1 VHQLK
6 IQMVGLIGA
15 LVALFAIGRLNQ
27 PPFDVASTPAGIHLL
42 TAALVIALVVTNLAS
57 RVPSTV
63 LVAGIA
69 VTYVGSRAFVLDP
82 DAVLAGASAAS
93 TAFEVAFASLAV
105 MLAVRVGRG
114 LNQFEESIANITL
127 DDLSNVMTLADARDD
142 IAIEMS
148 RARRHER
155 PLTVTVLSFDPR
167 SVHTSLHEIV
177 HDVQQRMMQ
186 RYIMS
191 GLARVAAQTTR
202 RGDIV
207 VQDSAANRVI
217 VLSPEST
224 PGQLDALTHRL
235 QESAY
240 RTLGLPVRFG
250 TAGFPNT
257 ALTFEDLVAQASG
270 EADSDNRMIDFDQ
283 RASTRSGYALD
294 GATVSSVRPLY
305 RDVDDAAISASHL
318 GDHAHAVHGD

>member
-1 VHQLK
+1 
-6 IQMVGLIGA
+6 MVGLIGA

-27 PPFDVASTPAGIHLL
+27 SPFDVASTPAGLHLL
-42 TAALVIALVVTNLAS
+42 TAALVVALVVTRLS
-57 RVPSTV
+57 SQIPSTV
-63 LVAGIA
+63 LVAGTA
-69 VTYVGSRAFVLDP
+69 VTYIGSRAFVIDP
-82 DAVLAGASAAS
+82 DAVLAGASAIM
-93 TAFEVAFASLAV
+93 TAFEVGFASLSV

-127 DDLSNVMTLADARDD
+127 DDLSNVMTLAGARDD

-167 SVHTSLHEIV
+167 SVHASLHEIV
-177 HDVQQRMMQ
+177 RDVQQRMMQ

-257 ALTFEDLVAQASG
+257 ALTFEDLVEHASG
-270 EADSDNRMIDFDQ
+270 DAASDREMIDFDQ
-283 RASTRSGYALD
+283 REPVRPDYARE
-294 GATVSSVRPLY
+294 GVPVSSVRSLY
-305 RDVDDAAISASHL
+305 RGVDDAAIPSPHL
-318 GDHAHAVHGD
+318 GEHAHAVHGD